1 MSGGHFD
8 YIQFRIAEIVE
19 SIRGEIA
26 NNESTDKDEYG
37 EERGRHY
44 TPEVIERFEIAAQT
58 MDRAMR
64 MATRIDW
71 LLSDDDGEDSF
82 LRRWKDEG
90 LDDSL

>member
-44 TPEVIERFEIAAQT
+44 PPEVIERFEIAART

-64 MATRIDW
+64 MATRVDW
-71 LLSDDDGEDSF
+71 LLSADDGEDSF
-82 LRRWKDEG
+82 LRRWKEEG
-90 LDDSL
+90 LDDRL